1 MTNKELNNHIEKI
14 NNEINCYLD
23 MKELL
28 EKKYQSEIGNK
39 QNLKNDIKNLNEIID
54 DLYSERLTYII
65 TLENQLKKLKM
76 YNELELKIIDYKE
89 NALKKY
95 TWVEIAE
102 KVNYSET
109 QCRRIYRKYKKQ
121 RSID

>member
-54 DLYSERLTYII
+54 DLYTERLTYII

-109 QCRRIYRKYKKQ
+109 QCRRIYRKYKNK
-121 RSID
+121 RAID